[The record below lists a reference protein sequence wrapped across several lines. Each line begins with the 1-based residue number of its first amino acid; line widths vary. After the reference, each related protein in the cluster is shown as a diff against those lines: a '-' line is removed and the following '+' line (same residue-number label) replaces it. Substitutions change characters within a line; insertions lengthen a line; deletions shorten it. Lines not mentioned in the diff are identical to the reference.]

1 MPTTRRFISKV
12 LMGTEAF
19 ILSMWH
25 NCSQRLMNLLGFRA
39 RQRVNRIIA
48 INPEPLMRHTDPRA
62 AYAARTTQIHANGCS
77 NWPTTTSDLELPMV
91 KNLINAQ

>member
-1 MPTTRRFISKV
+1 
-12 LMGTEAF
+12 MGTEAF

-39 RQRVNRIIA
+39 RQRANRIIA
-48 INPEPLMRHTDPRA
+48 INPESTMRHTDPPRRL
-62 AYAARTTQIHANGCS
+62 AARSTQIHANGYS

-91 KNLINAQ
+91 KSLINAQ